1 MPLTVLSLRWIS
13 LIVRTIYSES
23 SSGERILRDKLNIS
37 FWIESYWMASLKC
50 LRWAYS
56 RCDDRRL
63 SLNLPNCLKIGWNQP
78 NILRCCLAKRSSKF
92 YGERT
97 LGSVCQ
103 LQIVYIQS
111 APLGR
116 WPCRINSTKRVLAV
130 ALEPPKTWRHTVWA
144 HYRFFDYISFVFE
157 NRSRKGEKRKHTFS
171 DFPKY
176 ERIISELLLKHI
188 IQWPYPEHLGTPG

>member
-1 MPLTVLSLRWIS
+1 MPLTVLSLRWVS

-78 NILRCCLAKRSSKF
+78 VPSFMVNGLWAPFVNYKLFTYNQHHWVGDLAESTLLSEYLQPLSNPQKPGATQCEPIIDFLITYHLSSKTAAERERNENILFLTFQNTSGLLVNYSS
-92 YGERT
+92 
-97 LGSVCQ
+97 
-103 LQIVYIQS
+103 
-111 APLGR
+111 
-116 WPCRINSTKRVLAV
+116 ST
-130 ALEPPKTWRHTVWA
+130 
-144 HYRFFDYISFVFE
+144 
-157 NRSRKGEKRKHTFS
+157 
-171 DFPKY
+171 
-176 ERIISELLLKHI
+176 
-188 IQWPYPEHLGTPG
+188 

>member
-63 SLNLPNCLKIGWNQP
+63 SLNLPNCLKIGWNQH

-97 LGSVCQ
+97 WAPFVNCKLFTYNQHHWVGDLAESTLLSEY
-103 LQIVYIQS
+103 LQ
-111 APLGR
+111 PLS
-116 WPCRINSTKRVLAV
+116 NSQKPGATQC
-130 ALEPPKTWRHTVWA
+130 EPIIDFLITYHLSSKTAAERE
-144 HYRFFDYISFVFE
+144 RNE
-157 NRSRKGEKRKHTFS
+157 NILFLTFQNAS
-171 DFPKY
+171 G
-176 ERIISELLLKHI
+176 LLVN
-188 IQWPYPEHLGTPG
+188 YSSST